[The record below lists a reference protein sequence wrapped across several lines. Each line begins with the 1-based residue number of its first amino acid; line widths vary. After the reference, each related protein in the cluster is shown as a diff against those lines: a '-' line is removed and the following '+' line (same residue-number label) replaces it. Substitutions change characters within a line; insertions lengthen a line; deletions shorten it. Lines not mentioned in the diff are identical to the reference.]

1 MKRNK
6 MTFKQIRDLFF
17 EECPQFKTERRYRKS
32 QNEYSTNCRVYFCDF
47 VEALRRNGD
56 ITEKQASNITLG

>member
-17 EECPQFKTERRYRKS
+17 EEYPQFKNERRYRKP
-32 QNEYSTNCRVYFCDF
+32 QNEYSADCRVYFCDF
-47 VEALRRNGD
+47 VEVLRRNGA
-56 ITEKQASNITLG
+56 ITEKQAFDITLG